1 MAFLVICHLS
11 LVTCTERSRKACGIA
26 TLRAQPLQ
34 ELYWSKIQEFLVYTA
49 PLLGKKTN
57 DIELI
62 QTMSQGMPVALP
74 LGGRGFSWTND

>member
-1 MAFLVICHLS
+1 M
-11 LVTCTERSRKACGIA
+11 VTCTERSRWRSLSKSCIGIRYKNFWYIPRRSWA
-26 TLRAQPLQ
+26 
-34 ELYWSKIQEFLVYTA
+34 
-49 PLLGKKTN
+49 KKTN